1 MISRIKNLIQAF
13 LFLLKLFV
21 DLINIIS
28 NVIHGETMQ
37 NVSYKKYLKSN
48 SNHPAVSSITDLLS
62 FKVARFSAINQSL
75 GGYWFKKIFN
85 LSLNDWRILGL
96 TAANQPIAFQMI
108 QKTLD
113 MDKGQLSRSVKVLVA
128 RGYISTGPSALD
140 GRSIELGVTE
150 VGKKLSIEMLKFSKS
165 RNDIATDCL
174 TKSECKQF
182 LQILKKLT
190 DHSNHI
196 LESYE

>member
-1 MISRIKNLIQAF
+1 M
-13 LFLLKLFV
+13 
-21 DLINIIS
+21 
-28 NVIHGETMQ
+28 
-37 NVSYKKYLKSN
+37 KSN

-128 RGYISTGPSALD
+128 RGYISTGPSARD
-140 GRSIELGVTE
+140 GRAINLRVTK
-150 VGKKLSIEMLKFSKS
+150 VGKKRSIEMLKFSKS
-165 RNDIATDCL
+165 RNDIAVDCL
-174 TKSECKQF
+174 TKSECEQF
-182 LQILKKLT
+182 LHILKKLT
-190 DHSNHI
+190 NHSNHI

>member
-1 MISRIKNLIQAF
+1 
-13 LFLLKLFV
+13 
-21 DLINIIS
+21 
-28 NVIHGETMQ
+28 
-37 NVSYKKYLKSN
+37 
-48 SNHPAVSSITDLLS
+48 
-62 FKVARFSAINQSL
+62 
-75 GGYWFKKIFN
+75 
-85 LSLNDWRILGL
+85 
-96 TAANQPIAFQMI
+96 
-108 QKTLD
+108 
-113 MDKGQLSRSVKVLVA
+113 MDKGQLSRSVKVLVG

-140 GRSIELGVTE
+140 GRAINLRVTK

>member
-1 MISRIKNLIQAF
+1 MSNVFGGDNMANKNQSKNL
-13 LFLLKLFV
+13 K
-21 DLINIIS
+21 
-28 NVIHGETMQ
+28 
-37 NVSYKKYLKSN
+37 
-48 SNHPAVSSITDLLS
+48 HPAVSSIADLLS
-62 FKVARFSAINQSL
+62 FKVARFSAINQRL

-113 MDKGQLSRSVKVLVA
+113 MDKGQLSRSVKVLVG

-140 GRSIELGVTE
+140 GRAIDLRVTK

-165 RNDIATDCL
+165 RNDIAVDCL